1 MGQGGAEKVVFQLCS
16 TLNVPQNHI
25 YVASTGGYYVS
36 KLSEINVKHFTIPD
50 LEGKN
55 IRTIVD
61 TFNILSNII
70 ATNNIDVI
78 HTHHRMA
85 AFYARLLQ
93 FKFRNLKHIYTAH
106 NVFFDHKS
114 LLKFALKKA
123 TIVACGDTVKKNLVD
138 VYGIS
143 SNIINVIYNSVEKK
157 ENPTFAIESRSLEK
171 GFYYIGYI
179 GRLSKQK
186 GVDVFIKAI
195 NKVVKSNPKIKGLII
210 GDGEERKK
218 LEKLTNELNVKK
230 NIYFLG
236 YQNNVDY
243 WLNQIEFVILPS
255 RWEGLPL
262 IPIETFAN
270 GKTIIVSNIPS
281 NCEIVNDKYN
291 GLIFKKDNVDD
302 LVNKIKSMIA
312 QKDALEKHAYDTYI
326 NNFSYS
332 IFKKKYESLY
342 SKTFDKIGTE

>member
-16 TLNVPQNHI
+16 TLNSPHNHI

-50 LEGKN
+50 LEEKN
-55 IRTIVD
+55 IRAIVD

-70 ATNNIDVI
+70 ATNNIDII

-93 FKFRNLKHIYTAH
+93 FKFKNLKHIYTAH

-114 LLKFALKKA
+114 LLNFALKKA
-123 TIVACGDTVKKNLVD
+123 TIVACGNTVKENLID

-143 SNIINVIYNSVEKK
+143 SENIYIIYNSVERKGDSTLETK
-157 ENPTFAIESRSLEK
+157 SKSLKK

-179 GRLSKQK
+179 GRLSEQK

-195 NKVVKSNPKIKGLII
+195 NRIVKSNSKIKGLII
-210 GDGEERKK
+210 GDGEERGN
-218 LEKLTNELNVKK
+218 LEKLTNKLGAKE
-230 NIYFLG
+230 NIHFLG
-236 YQNNVDY
+236 YQNNVYY
-243 WLNQIEFVILPS
+243 WLSQIEFVILPS

-262 IPIETFAN
+262 IPIETFAS
-270 GKTIIVSNIPS
+270 GKTIIVSDIPS

-291 GLIFKKDNVDD
+291 GLIFEKDNVDD
-302 LVNKIKSMIA
+302 LVDKIKSMVA
-312 QKDALEKHAYDTYI
+312 QKDVLEKHAYDTYI

-332 IFKKKYESLY
+332 IFKERYSSLY
-342 SKTFDKIGTE
+342 SKIFAEIGTE